1 MGRPA
6 TRPGKLKDG
15 FYIEILNKGAKKGV
29 KLYRSN
35 EKQML
40 QAIEEYRRTKDILVL
55 GESKNNKFIS
65 KSKFIKLELN

>member
-15 FYIEILNKGAKKGV
+15 FYIEILNKGAKKGI
-29 KLYRSN
+29 KLFRDN

-40 QAIEEYRRTKDILVL
+40 QAIEEYKRTKDINVL

-65 KSKFIKLELN
+65 KSKFIKLGA

>member
-15 FYIEILNKGAKKGV
+15 FYIEILNKGAKKGI
-29 KLYRSN
+29 KLFRDT

-40 QAIEEYRRTKDILVL
+40 QAIEEYKRTKDINVL

-65 KSKFIKLELN
+65 KSKFIKLEA

>member
-15 FYIEILNKGAKKGV
+15 FYIEILNKGAKKGI
-29 KLYRSN
+29 KLYRDS

-40 QAIEEYRRTKDILVL
+40 IAIEEYKRTKDILVL

-65 KSKFIKLELN
+65 KSKFIKLGVN

>member
-15 FYIEILNKGAKKGV
+15 FYIEILNKGAKKGI
-29 KLYRSN
+29 KLFRDN

-40 QAIEEYRRTKDILVL
+40 QAIEEYKKTKDIVVL
-55 GESKNNKFIS
+55 GESVNNKFIS
-65 KSKFIKLELN
+65 KSKTIKLSTN

>member
-15 FYIEILNKGAKKGV
+15 FYIEIMNKGAKKGI
-29 KLYRSN
+29 KLYREN

-40 QAIEEYRRTKDILVL
+40 QAIEEYRRTKDINVL
-55 GESKNNKFIS
+55 GESINNKFIS
-65 KSKFIKLELN
+65 KSKFIKLGS

>member
-15 FYIEILNKGAKKGV
+15 FYIEILNKGAKKGI
-29 KLYRSN
+29 KLYRDS

-40 QAIEEYRRTKDILVL
+40 QAIEEYKKTKDILVL

>member
-1 MGRPA
+1 MGRPP
-6 TRPGKLKDG
+6 TKPGKLKDG

-29 KLYRSN
+29 KLYRDS

-40 QAIEEYRRTKDILVL
+40 IAIEEYRRTKDIVVL

-65 KSKFIKLELN
+65 KSKAIKLA

>member
-15 FYIEILNKGAKKGV
+15 FYIEILNKGAKKGI
-29 KLYRSN
+29 KLYRDT

-40 QAIEEYRRTKDILVL
+40 IAIDEYKKTKDIVVL

-65 KSKFIKLELN
+65 KSKFIKLGD

>member
-15 FYIEILNKGAKKGV
+15 FYIEILNKGANKGI
-29 KLYRSN
+29 KLYRDN

-40 QAIEEYRRTKDILVL
+40 EAIKEYRKTKDVVVL
-55 GESKNNKFIS
+55 GESKNNKFVN
-65 KSKFIKLELN
+65 KSKLLKILQN

>member
-6 TRPGKLKDG
+6 TKPGKLKDG

-29 KLYRSN
+29 KLYREN

-40 QAIEEYRRTKDILVL
+40 IAIEEYRKTKDIVVL

-65 KSKFIKLELN
+65 KSEAIKLA

>member
-15 FYIEILNKGAKKGV
+15 FYIEILNKGAKKGI
-29 KLYRSN
+29 KLFRDN

-40 QAIEEYRRTKDILVL
+40 QAIEEYKRTKDINVL

-65 KSKFIKLELN
+65 KSKFIKLEA

>member
-15 FYIEILNKGAKKGV
+15 FYIEILNKGAKKGI
-29 KLYRSN
+29 KLYRET

-40 QAIEEYRRTKDILVL
+40 QAIEEYRRTKDINVL

-65 KSKFIKLELN
+65 ESKSIKLGAK

>member
-15 FYIEILNKGAKKGV
+15 FYIEIINKGAKKGI
-29 KLYRSN
+29 KIYRET

-40 QAIEEYRRTKDILVL
+40 LAIEEYRRTKDIVVL
-55 GESKNNKFIS
+55 GESVKNKFIS
-65 KSKFIKLELN
+65 KSKVIKIGT